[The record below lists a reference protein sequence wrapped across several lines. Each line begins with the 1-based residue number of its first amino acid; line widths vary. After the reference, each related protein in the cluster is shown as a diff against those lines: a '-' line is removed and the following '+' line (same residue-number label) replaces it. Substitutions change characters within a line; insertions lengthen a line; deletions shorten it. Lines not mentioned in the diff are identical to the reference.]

1 MTLSVRFQQ
10 GTLSVPLGPENTVA
24 ELQQH
29 LETQTGLVARKQKIM
44 SSGKV
49 ISGRAGTLAA
59 AGVKPGAKLMLLA
72 AAGTASQ
79 GANALEAARLGR
91 QQALERGRQ
100 QLTDQARQR
109 GIAVASAS
117 AAAASSVAAS
127 MAQRAASWAKTG
139 IAALRDLKLTQ
150 LPPELFDPSTAPCI
164 RVLDC
169 GGNAL
174 TSLPQCISQLTALQ
188 RLRLSINRLADDGMP
203 WQLLAGLSQLVVL
216 AADDNCLTTVP
227 ECVSGLTR
235 LQKLSLNG
243 NKIASLPSTMS
254 GLQHLWVLSL
264 RGNQLPALPPAL
276 GSCSQLEELD
286 VRDNQLA
293 ALPAELGQL
302 SSLKALFAD
311 NNRLRTVPPAL
322 LSGCPAL
329 ATLSLHGNPLT
340 AEELRE
346 VPGWLQFDE
355 RRRTKYDKQVGMKVL
370 SGGFDE
376 GADINSFEHWNT

>member
-1 MTLSVRFQQ
+1 
-10 GTLSVPLGPENTVA
+10 
-24 ELQQH
+24 
-29 LETQTGLVARKQKIM
+29 M

-100 QLTDQARQR
+100 QLADQARQR

-139 IAALRDLKLTQ
+139 IAALRDLKLVQ

-203 WQLLAGLSQLVVL
+203 WQLLAGLSLLVVL

-243 NKIASLPSTMS
+243 NKIGEGKCNAC
-254 GLQHLWVLSL
+254 
-264 RGNQLPALPPAL
+264 PPPPPRVPFFFSA
-276 GSCSQLEELD
+276 SCS
-286 VRDNQLA
+286 
-293 ALPAELGQL
+293 
-302 SSLKALFAD
+302 
-311 NNRLRTVPPAL
+311 
-322 LSGCPAL
+322 
-329 ATLSLHGNPLT
+329 
-340 AEELRE
+340 
-346 VPGWLQFDE
+346 
-355 RRRTKYDKQVGMKVL
+355 
-370 SGGFDE
+370 
-376 GADINSFEHWNT
+376 